1 MRNLDDIIKELNSI
15 KDTIYKGEVSTSVDV
30 VFKRLIELNEIE
42 SELYETLILLYSNNK
57 AEFDLLKHNHL
68 VHSSKIVDSSIS
80 LVGLVQ
86 DLISEVEMLK
96 KEVAHTKKKTN
107 IFTLKNILIFIGV
120 GIGLF
125 LIIITTIHFLPDE
138 TTQMLEFIKAMS
150 NSKLAG

>member
-125 LIIITTIHFLPDE
+125 LTIVTTIHFLPDE